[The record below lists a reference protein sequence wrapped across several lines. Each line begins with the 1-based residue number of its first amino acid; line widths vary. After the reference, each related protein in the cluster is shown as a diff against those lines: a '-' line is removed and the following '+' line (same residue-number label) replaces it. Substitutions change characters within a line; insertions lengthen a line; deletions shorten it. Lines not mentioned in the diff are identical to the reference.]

1 MHVRVVL
8 TLMMILTLSRMS
20 KHDDFIFWDEMWNA
34 SGDTKADKTDNN
46 VSLLPDE
53 QWDYYSGLP
62 NPTYYE
68 KNNEDEKNITE
79 DSVEDTPM
87 EP

>member
-1 MHVRVVL
+1 M
-8 TLMMILTLSRMS
+8 SR
-20 KHDDFIFWDEMWNA
+20 HDDFIFWDEMWNV
-34 SGDTKADKTDNN
+34 SGDTKADQTNNN

-68 KNNEDEKNITE
+68 NNNEDEKNITE
-79 DSVEDTPM
+79 DSVEDQPM
-87 EP
+87 ES

>member
-1 MHVRVVL
+1 M
-8 TLMMILTLSRMS
+8 
-20 KHDDFIFWDEMWNA
+20 KNKDEFIFWDEMWNV
-34 SGDTKADKTDNN
+34 SGDTKADQTNNN

-68 KNNEDEKNITE
+68 NNNEDEKNITE
-79 DSVEDTPM
+79 DSVEDQPM
-87 EP
+87 ES

>member
-1 MHVRVVL
+1 
-8 TLMMILTLSRMS
+8 MS
-20 KHDDFIFWDEMWNA
+20 KHDDFIFWDEMWNV
-34 SGDTKADKTDNN
+34 SGDTKADQTNNN

-68 KNNEDEKNITE
+68 NNNEDEKNITE

-87 EP
+87 ES

>member
-1 MHVRVVL
+1 
-8 TLMMILTLSRMS
+8 
-20 KHDDFIFWDEMWNA
+20 MWNV
-34 SGDTKADKTDNN
+34 SGDTKADKTNNN

-68 KNNEDEKNITE
+68 NNNEDEKNITE
-79 DSVEDTPM
+79 DSVEDQPM
-87 EP
+87 ES